1 MDKYFTSMEQGGIQ
15 SLKTHL
21 RNSQAKWDETAFAG
35 AGYGIDDT
43 NVPSTSTSV
52 LKTSYDNTTDSRSF
66 QHSILTMLQAMR
78 ITHIATSIAEL
89 PHDRLHGR
97 VSLPHKLKLATRLYK
112 VSTGSAPA
120 TLDAEC

>member
-52 LKTSYDNTTDSRSF
+52 R
-66 QHSILTMLQAMR
+66 R
-78 ITHIATSIAEL
+78 L
-89 PHDRLHGR
+89 PTI
-97 VSLPHKLKLATRLYK
+97 TRLTAARFSIQY
-112 VSTGSAPA
+112 
-120 TLDAEC
+120 

>member
-43 NVPSTSTSV
+43 NVPSTSAQAW
-52 LKTSYDNTTDSRSF
+52 KTPWDNTADSGGL
-66 QHSILTMLQAMR
+66 QHSILTMLQVS
-78 ITHIATSIAEL
+78 TTTPIATSIAEH
-89 PHDRLHGR
+89 PRARRLEP
-97 VSLPHKLKLATRLYK
+97 VSPPHKHKPAMRPYK
-112 VSTGSAPA
+112 VSATNAPRA
-120 TLDAEC
+120 SPRKC